1 MKTPAGFLVFVCA
14 MTFMGATAFGQIT
27 INAADVTNAFA
38 VGHLLA
44 NKVDTVTTSL
54 NIGAQGP
61 TSWDF
66 SSLRSDSPQTFTSVA
81 VAGTP
86 YAGQFPSATH
96 ALQTT
101 LNVNALGQS
110 IAATG
115 DIYFQLS
122 TFQISKSLR
131 NLGEMAAAPTVSGT
145 LSSVNT
151 PADVYYALP
160 LTYGTTWASTYFDT
174 TDILILTNLLYL
186 SSGERHNASY
196 TVDAYGPM
204 TLPGGSV
211 HDALRIRKTDSV
223 ATYVSVLGSSPVFSV
238 SKYASYIFIAED
250 FASVNVRAADPLQP
264 DTGTIQIAR
273 KYASWNDQMVALP
286 IQLVSFS
293 AAPAPAGEGVH
304 LRWSTLSEVNNYG
317 FEVQR
322 GLSSGGEF
330 ATVPGGFIPG
340 HGTTT
345 VPRNYAFD
353 DASAPPGTSYYRL
366 EQIDLDGTLHFSDPA
381 QVDVSPAV
389 PGQNQ
394 PAVFSLS
401 QNFPN
406 PFNPETVIRY
416 SIPSGGRVTLTVYNA
431 LGEQVAVLFDG
442 EQESGSHDV
451 KFDGSSL
458 ASGVYFYRLQS
469 AGVEQTKKLT
479 LIK

>member
-1 MKTPAGFLVFVCA
+1 MKTPAGMLVFVCA
-14 MTFMGATAFGQIT
+14 MTFMGAPALGQIT
-27 INAADVTNAFA
+27 INATDVTNAFG

-44 NKVDTVTTSL
+44 TKVDTVTTSL

-81 VAGTP
+81 VSGAFL
-86 YAGQFPSATH
+86 ASDFPSATH

-101 LNVNALGQS
+101 LNVNALGTS

-122 TFQISKSLR
+122 TSLL
-131 NLGEMAAAPTVSGT
+131 NLGERATATGGITGT
-145 LSSVNT
+145 LKSNNT
-151 PADVYYALP
+151 PADVYYGLP
-160 LTYGTTWASTYFDT
+160 LTYGSTWTSTFFDT
-174 TDILILTNLLYL
+174 TDIIVFGSILYL

-223 ATYVSVLGSSPVFSV
+223 ATYLSVLGQSPVFSI
-238 SKYASYIFIAED
+238 SKYVSYTFLAKD
-250 FASVNVRAADPLQP
+250 FASVSVRAADPLQP
-264 DTGTIQIAR
+264 NTGTIQTAR
-273 KYASWNDQMVALP
+273 KFASWNDQMVALP
-286 IQLVSFS
+286 IQLVSFGAS
-293 AAPAPAGEGVH
+293 LAPAGGGVN

-317 FEVQR
+317 FEIQR
-322 GLSSGGEF
+322 GLSAAGDF

-345 VPRNYAFD
+345 VPQNYAFD
-353 DASAPPGTSYYRL
+353 DKGAPAGTSYYRL
-366 EQIDLDGTLHFSDPA
+366 KQIDLDGAVHFSDPA
-381 QVDVSPAV
+381 KVDVSPAG
-389 PGQNQ
+389 PGQNL

-416 SIPSGGRVTLTVYNA
+416 SIPSRARVTLTVYNVI
-431 LGEQVAVLFDG
+431 GEAVAVLVDG
-442 EQESGSHDV
+442 EQESGFHDV
-451 KFDGSSL
+451 RFDGSSL

-469 AGVEQTKKLT
+469 AGFEQTRKLS
-479 LIK
+479 LLK

>member
-1 MKTPAGFLVFVCA
+1 MKTPAGMLVFACA
-14 MTFMGATAFGQIT
+14 MTFMGATALGQIT
-27 INAADVTNAFA
+27 INAADVSNAFA
-38 VGHLLA
+38 VGHLIA
-44 NKVDTVTTSL
+44 TKVDTVATSL
-54 NIGAQGP
+54 NIGAHGP

-122 TFQISKSLR
+122 TFQISKHLL
-131 NLGEMAAAPTVSGT
+131 NLGERATAPTISGSLT
-145 LSSVNT
+145 ANNT
-151 PADVYYALP
+151 PADVYYGLP
-160 LTYGTTWASTYFDT
+160 LAYGTTWASTYFDT
-174 TDILILTNLLYL
+174 TDILILTSILYL

-223 ATYVSVLGSSPVFSV
+223 ATYLSVLGQSPVFSI
-238 SKYASYIFIAED
+238 SKYVYYIFIAKD
-250 FASVNVRAADPLQP
+250 LASVNVRAADPLQP
-264 DTGTIQIAR
+264 DTGTIQISR

-286 IQLVSFS
+286 IQLVSFGAS
-293 AAPAPAGEGVH
+293 LAPAGGGVD

-322 GLSSGGEF
+322 GLSAGGDF

-345 VPRNYAFD
+345 VPQNYAFD
-353 DASAPPGTSYYRL
+353 DKGAPTGTSYYRL
-366 EQIDLDGTLHFSDPA
+366 KQIDLDGAVHFSEPA
-381 QVDVSPAV
+381 QVDVSPAGT
-389 PGQNQ
+389 GQNL
-394 PAVFSLS
+394 PAVFSLA

-416 SIPSGGRVTLTVYNA
+416 SIPARARVTLTVYNVI
-431 LGEQVAVLFDG
+431 GEAVAVLVDG
-442 EQESGSHDV
+442 EQEGGFHDV
-451 KFDGSSL
+451 RFDGSSL

-469 AGVEQTKKLT
+469 AGLEQTKKLS
-479 LIK
+479 LLK